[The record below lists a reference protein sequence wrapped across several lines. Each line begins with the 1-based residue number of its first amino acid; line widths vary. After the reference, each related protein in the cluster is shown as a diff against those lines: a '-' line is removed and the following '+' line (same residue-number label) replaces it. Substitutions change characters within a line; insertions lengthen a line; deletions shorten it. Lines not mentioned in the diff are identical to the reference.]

1 MVLSMS
7 VTLELLSAIFLFF
20 ITHFF
25 IKYFLSSLP
34 RPKLPPGPGGWPV
47 VGCLP
52 RLGTMPH
59 VALAQLAKKYGP
71 VMYLKMGSCDM
82 VVASSPGAA
91 RAFLKT
97 LDQNFSN
104 RPPGAGATHIAY
116 GAQDFVFADIGPR
129 WNLFRKLSNLHMLG
143 AQSYKDWALIREKE
157 LGHVIQDMF
166 RLSRNGQLVVVPE
179 MLLCAMA
186 NLIGQKSLSRRVFAT
201 QGSESNEFKYM
212 VVELMRLAG
221 LFNIGDFIPSI
232 AWMDLQGIEGKM
244 KRLHKQF
251 DGLLTKMIEEHSLT
265 AHEREGNPDFLDIV
279 MANREVSDGSE
290 LTMTNIKAL
299 LLNWYIA
306 GTDTSAG
313 TVEWALAEMIKNP
326 RILKRAQK
334 EMDRVIGRDRRLEE
348 SDLPNLPYL
357 QAICKETLRLHP
369 PVPLSIP
376 RVSVDP
382 CEVNSYY
389 IPKNTRLFVNVWA
402 IGRDPEV
409 WEDPMEF
416 DPDRFLKENIN
427 GKIEPWGNDF
437 ELIPFGAGRRICA
450 GIRMGIAAVEYILGT
465 LVHSFDW
472 RLPDGVELDMSEAFG
487 LVLQKALP
495 LSAVVVPRLSTSA
508 YES

>member
-1 MVLSMS
+1 
-7 VTLELLSAIFLFF
+7 
-20 ITHFF
+20 
-25 IKYFLSSLP
+25 
-34 RPKLPPGPGGWPV
+34 
-47 VGCLP
+47 
-52 RLGTMPH
+52 
-59 VALAQLAKKYGP
+59 
-71 VMYLKMGSCDM
+71 M

-97 LDQNFSN
+97 LDHNFSN

-166 RLSRNGQLVVVPE
+166 RLSRNGQPVVVPE

-186 NLIGQKSLSRRVFAT
+186 NLIGQKSISRRVFAT

-279 MANREVSDGSE
+279 MANREVPDGSE

-348 SDLPNLPYL
+348 SDLLNLPYL
-357 QAICKETLRLHP
+357 QAICKETLRGAQGE
-369 PVPLSIP
+369 S
-376 RVSVDP
+376 R
-382 CEVNSYY
+382 
-389 IPKNTRLFVNVWA
+389 
-402 IGRDPEV
+402 
-409 WEDPMEF
+409 F
-416 DPDRFLKENIN
+416 D
-427 GKIEPWGNDF
+427 
-437 ELIPFGAGRRICA
+437 
-450 GIRMGIAAVEYILGT
+450 
-465 LVHSFDW
+465 
-472 RLPDGVELDMSEAFG
+472 
-487 LVLQKALP
+487 
-495 LSAVVVPRLSTSA
+495 AVVVASRSYVLLVLERRMKAERGAVDWVVMTMVEGLGNVAAGAYGMGVANGTVSFYSIPFDFFGDGGDDDVVNSSNPDVEGILPFYKGTDFPILSTLSSVGSSLFVVGGVGLA
-508 YES
+508 DEGLGEEDEGGEKGSGLGCHDHGGRTLERCGYAGGGRIAIGIAPFKMCFKCWLPGHMEKDCKGRPCCRCRGFGHMGKDCKGISWYTLEGARMLAAVAVNPPY